1 MLRSLEIQNERI
13 LPSADAVSELLSC
26 RYLRTRS
33 RRGKKKYRNSDA
45 NRHIASVPLGFLVI
59 FGRYVLHIVSY
70 LSESMILILLCW
82 QRSFR
87 SFLETFVFRY
97 LLNHINTHSNVV
109 HALCSVIGRIIK
121 VSYLTDLRQRKL
133 LSEMGEFFSGGLFYQ
148 KVGFEILTEVVIQI
162 SHCSSCILFLP
173 LF

>member
-1 MLRSLEIQNERI
+1 ML
-13 LPSADAVSELLSC
+13 AALSM
-26 RYLRTRS
+26 
-33 RRGKKKYRNSDA
+33 K
-45 NRHIASVPLGFLVI
+45 NR
-59 FGRYVLHIVSY
+59 IVSPKGGN
-70 LSESMILILLCW
+70 LGDLNAISRFF
-82 QRSFR
+82 QFR